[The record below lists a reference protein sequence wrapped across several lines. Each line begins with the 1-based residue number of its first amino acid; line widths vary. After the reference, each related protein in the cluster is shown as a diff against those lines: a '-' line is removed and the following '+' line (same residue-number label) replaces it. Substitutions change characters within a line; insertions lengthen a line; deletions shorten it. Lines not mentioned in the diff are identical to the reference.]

1 MSKFRSMMF
10 TLLFALGLSFVN
22 LFANVGFV
30 AAAPQ
35 NPPKPVV
42 SYESLQDEPVAGADA
57 ETATFKLHAVMM
69 GSGDARLIMENVQG
83 SGVLTGTLTTEGKA
97 AFDFSVDL
105 KNAPYPGVVI
115 ARAFAPK
122 GQDVNWKVFYNG
134 ALILDQTSTPFKG
147 VVHLWAELNPANPCE
162 VNGFY
167 QEDPGIDAQVDQQ
180 APIHKWFSASKGSFG
195 TFVVTTDGWHELKAT
210 AGRSKDLEADGTFS
224 DKRGKLSYK
233 WFANCGAT
241 QPEKA
246 FIAHVEVDCA
256 QNFQAVIDEQQNV
269 QSVVWSVNGQIVQE
283 PKGNLGDAQDA
294 KISAL
299 VTYTDGTTAT
309 FDYTAT
315 RRSDC
320 VSGEKGFVAHI
331 DVDCAQN
338 FQAVIDDQ
346 KNVQSV
352 VWSVNGQIV
361 QEPKGN
367 LGDAQDAKISA
378 LVTYTDG
385 TTATFD
391 YTATRRS
398 DCVSGRSR
406 MWTTSF
412 PILSCDAL
420 PQYNNDNVWV
430 RGLMLVHIN
439 SENRPA
445 GENWDIYNAQ
455 FSAEGR
461 DASQLID
468 AGATRLVGIESRS
481 ITTTLDVA
489 VIWNA
494 RQNSPDSPSTYGQ
507 THRFDDTLVGV
518 NPLNYNDVRA
528 KGFNIPV
535 PGKPGQYFGPAREG
549 TKADAAYRWA
559 YETNVNRCK
568 PVEHTPEGQFISV
581 CVGLKTDGTKD
592 YQLFEL
598 GKEPQEAASCKDKE
612 PAKKNFC
619 AKIDGVDTDVTLDA
633 DKDIPVHLPCTLGE
647 VDEAEANMI
656 IFAQDMGA
664 LSAGILPLLG
674 LVMLTG
680 LLAIRRRYAH

>member
-1 MSKFRSMMF
+1 
-10 TLLFALGLSFVN
+10 
-22 LFANVGFV
+22 
-30 AAAPQ
+30 
-35 NPPKPVV
+35 
-42 SYESLQDEPVAGADA
+42 
-57 ETATFKLHAVMM
+57 
-69 GSGDARLIMENVQG
+69 
-83 SGVLTGTLTTEGKA
+83 
-97 AFDFSVDL
+97 
-105 KNAPYPGVVI
+105 
-115 ARAFAPK
+115 
-122 GQDVNWKVFYNG
+122 
-134 ALILDQTSTPFKG
+134 
-147 VVHLWAELNPANPCE
+147 
-162 VNGFY
+162 
-167 QEDPGIDAQVDQQ
+167 
-180 APIHKWFSASKGSFG
+180 
-195 TFVVTTDGWHELKAT
+195 
-210 AGRSKDLEADGTFS
+210 
-224 DKRGKLSYK
+224 
-233 WFANCGAT
+233 
-241 QPEKA
+241 
-246 FIAHVEVDCA
+246 
-256 QNFQAVIDEQQNV
+256 
-269 QSVVWSVNGQIVQE
+269 
-283 PKGNLGDAQDA
+283 
-294 KISAL
+294 
-299 VTYTDGTTAT
+299 
-309 FDYTAT
+309 
-315 RRSDC
+315 
-320 VSGEKGFVAHI
+320 
-331 DVDCAQN
+331 
-338 FQAVIDDQ
+338 
-346 KNVQSV
+346 
-352 VWSVNGQIV
+352 
-361 QEPKGN
+361 
-367 LGDAQDAKISA
+367 
-378 LVTYTDG
+378 
-385 TTATFD
+385 
-391 YTATRRS
+391 
-398 DCVSGRSR
+398 